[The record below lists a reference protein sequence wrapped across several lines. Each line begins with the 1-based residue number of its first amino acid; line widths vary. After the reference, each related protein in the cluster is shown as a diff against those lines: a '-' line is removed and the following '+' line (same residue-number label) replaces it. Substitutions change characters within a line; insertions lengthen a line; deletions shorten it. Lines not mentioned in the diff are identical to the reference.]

1 MARVPTDVL
10 AAASMPPLFALLAVM
25 LVGVVIVSL
34 LLLRI
39 RQSLLVGY
47 FLCGVFIANSGVLSV
62 FGTQDTEL
70 RISQMAEFGVILLL
84 FTIGLEFSL
93 GELRF
98 LRRLA
103 FVGGAAQMA
112 LCALPIALAASFFH
126 VPAAQAVVLGVAMA
140 LSSTAISLKT
150 FQDMELSG
158 SPGARLAVGVA
169 IFQDLFVIIFFLLL
183 PLVFSAGSSASAAG
197 MMPVLLVL
205 MGKGLLFAAI
215 ALALARWVIPRVL
228 HAVADSRSRELFT
241 LTVVGLCVG
250 LAFIGGML
258 ELSLALG
265 AFVAGLVVSESIY
278 RHRILADVMPLKDL
292 FLTLFFVSVG
302 LMIDLRVALRWW
314 PQILLATTALM
325 LFKAT
330 VVTLIGRGLGLRTRP
345 SLLGALSLSG
355 AGEFGLVLM
364 QRAAELKPWPPA
376 VEQVMLASI
385 ALSMGLIPFAMKL
398 GDPIADVLKR
408 LGLSGKAAPAPL
420 DAKPSERIKALSDHA
435 IVCGYGPVG
444 QRLVEALDAA
454 GVASIIVDLNAETVR
469 RLHKAGRQVLFADAA
484 HSETWDLAGIERAR
498 LVAFTFPDTGI
509 TAAALPSL
517 LQHNR
522 EVTIIARAKFAP
534 EAEALV
540 QKGVHAVIH
549 DEAESGRAV
558 VREAL
563 HVYEVVKE
571 K

>member
-1 MARVPTDVL
+1 MPQAPTAL
-10 AAASMPPLFALLAVM
+10 FAAASMPPLFALLAFM

-47 FLCGVFIANSGVLSV
+47 FLCGVFIANGGVLSV

-84 FTIGLEFSL
+84 FTLGLEFSL

-112 LCALPIALAASFFH
+112 VCALPIALAAIFFH

-169 IFQDLFVIIFFLLL
+169 IFQDIFVIVFFLLL
-183 PLVFSAGSSASAAG
+183 PLVFSAGSTAAG
-197 MMPVLLVL
+197 MMPALLVL
-205 MGKGLLFAAI
+205 MGKGLLFVAV
-215 ALALARWVIPRVL
+215 ALLLARWVIPRVL

-250 LAFIGGML
+250 LAFLGGML

-265 AFVAGLVVSESIY
+265 AFVAGLAVSESIY

-325 LFKAT
+325 FFKAA
-330 VVTLIGRGLGLRTRP
+330 VITLVGRGLGLRTRP

-376 VEQVMLASI
+376 VEQILLASI

-398 GDPIADVLKR
+398 GNPLADLLKR
-408 LGLSGKAAPAPL
+408 FGLSGSTAPAPL

-498 LVAFTFPDTGI
+498 LVAFTFPDTAV
-509 TAAALPSL
+509 TTAALPYL

-522 EVTIIARAKFAP
+522 EVTIIARAKFAS
-534 EAEALV
+534 EADALV

>member
-1 MARVPTDVL
+1 MPIL
-10 AAASMPPLFALLAVM
+10 AATTMPPLFALLAIM
-25 LVGVVIVSL
+25 LVGVVVVSL
-34 LLLRI
+34 LLSRI

-47 FLCGVFIANSGVLSV
+47 FLCGVFIANSGVLASL
-62 FGTQDTEL
+62 GSANTEAG
-70 RISQMAEFGVILLL
+70 ISQMAEFGVILLL
-84 FTIGLEFSL
+84 FTLGLEFSL
-93 GELRF
+93 SELRF

-103 FVGGAAQMA
+103 FVGGSVQMV
-112 LCALPIALAASFFH
+112 LCTLPITVAAVFFG
-126 VPAAQAVVLGVAMA
+126 VPVSQAIVLGVAMA

-169 IFQDLFVIIFFLLL
+169 IFQDIFVIAFFLVL
-183 PLVFSAGSSASAAG
+183 PLLFPAAAGASAG
-197 MMPVLLVL
+197 MMPTLLLLV
-205 MGKGLLFAAI
+205 GKGLLFVGLSF
-215 ALALARWVIPRVL
+215 ALAKWVIPRLL
-228 HAVADSRSRELFT
+228 HAVADTRSRELFT

-250 LAFIGGML
+250 LAFLGGML

-265 AFVAGLVVSESIY
+265 AFVAGLAVSDSIY

-325 LFKAT
+325 FFKST
-330 VVTLIGRGLGLRTRP
+330 IITLIGRGLSLRTRP
-345 SLLGALSLSG
+345 ALLGALSLSG

-364 QRAAELKPWPPA
+364 QRAGELQPWSPA
-376 VEQVMLASI
+376 VQQVMLAST
-385 ALSMGLIPFAMKL
+385 ALSMGLIPFAMKM
-398 GDPIADVLKR
+398 GDPIADLLKR
-408 LGLSGKAAPAPL
+408 LGLSGKATPMPL
-420 DAKPSERIKALSDHA
+420 DVKPSERIKAMSDHA

-444 QRLVEALDAA
+444 QRLVEALDES
-454 GVASIIVDLNAETVR
+454 GVPSIIVDLNAETVR

-498 LVAFTFPDTGI
+498 LIAFTFPDTN
-509 TAAALPSL
+509 TTTAALPII

-522 EVTIIARAKFAP
+522 EVTVIARAKFAP
-534 EAEALV
+534 EAEALL

-563 HVYEVVKE
+563 HVYEE
-571 K
+571 GQDRRT